1 MINRKIRNATKV
13 EFDWVKFDSKLEL
26 YCYKALREAKIPF
39 ELKKKFV
46 SVEKFKYMWESIR
59 EISHYPDFFLYEHN
73 IILDTKGFA
82 NDTYPI
88 KTKLLKKYF
97 HDNWLEYKITT
108 PKNQKE
114 VNEFINNLT
123 NLWTKNKEWT
133 QAIK

>member
-13 EFDWVKFDSKLEL
+13 EFDWIKFDSKLEL
-26 YCYKALREAKIPF
+26 YCYKALKEAKIPF

-73 IILDTKGFA
+73 IILDTKGFK
-82 NDTYPI
+82 NDIYPI
-88 KTKLLKKYF
+88 KNKILKKYF
-97 HDNWLEYKITT
+97 HDNWLEYKMTT

-123 NLWTKNKEWT
+123 KWK
-133 QAIK
+133 